1 MGAYD
6 GDRDQLQAVAHAAK
20 SEISGSVDEVS
31 ERAFLA
37 VLAAA
42 KSAEKKASPSRK
54 GVPALAIP
62 GVGAATVKTG
72 RQGKQL
78 KLDLT
83 ADEPDFISWLE
94 GNAPKLITE
103 LHERWKRSED

>member
-1 MGAYD
+1 M
-6 GDRDQLQAVAHAAK
+6 LFLLKAK
-20 SEISGSVDEVS
+20 KKIS
-31 ERAFLA
+31 
-37 VLAAA
+37 
-42 KSAEKKASPSRK
+42 KKGNPSRK

-83 ADEPDFISWLE
+83 TDEPDFISWLE